1 MAPAERPEAGS
12 LSIRLLAASD
22 RDWVARYWRERWGS
36 ERLAVHDRIYDI
48 MDLSGFVAER
58 DGEPAGMLTYLVR
71 GDECEIMTFDSVTRF
86 TGTGTALIER
96 VKAEAMR
103 QGCARLKV
111 TTTNDNL
118 DALRFYQRRGF
129 RLTAVEAGAVDRQRR
144 YLKPEIPVVGEY
156 QIPVRDELHLR
167 MDLTQGE
174 VDPVR

>member
-1 MAPAERPEAGS
+1 MAAAERPEAES
-12 LSIRLLAASD
+12 LTIRPLVAAD
-22 RDWVARYWRERWGS
+22 REWVARYWRERWGS

-48 MDLSGFVAER
+48 KELSGFVAER

-86 TGTGTALIER
+86 AGTGTVLIER
-96 VKAEAMR
+96 VRTEAIN
-103 QGCARLKV
+103 QGCTRLTV

-129 RLTAVEAGAVDRQRR
+129 RLTMVEAGAVDRQRR

-156 QIPVRDELHLR
+156 QIPIRDELHLR
-167 MDLTQGE
+167 MDLT
-174 VDPVR
+174 